1 MVCTILSN
9 NHIKSIPL
17 FVSIILL
24 IILLKWKKSKVSF
37 LKNRRILTFIP
48 LFAIILII
56 QIAFH
61 PVCATELPN
70 SIGGKDSYSPIYPN
84 EEILLTSIFLGFVT
98 GLITG
103 CIGVGGGF
111 IITPFL
117 MSMGIKGILAVGTD
131 QFHIFAKS
139 IMGALIHRR
148 LGNVCVPLALTFV
161 TGSVIGATVGGTI
174 NRNIFYANPI
184 ISDIF
189 INIVYVLTLGFIGL
203 YALHDFLKLRK
214 KAIGINKS
222 GKELTHNL
230 TKLAL
235 KMQSI
240 NLPPMIYFDHEF
252 GGRKVSAWFV
262 IFLGFIVG
270 LASAVM
276 GVGGGFLT
284 FPFFIYI
291 LGVSSF
297 TTVGTDIFQ
306 IIITSGY
313 SSIVQYAA
321 YGFVFYTLAMGLLLG
336 SLIGIQ
342 IGSLVTKVV
351 KGLHIK
357 GFYALIIL
365 AGFTNRLFSLPSKF
379 VAIQWINLDKSLVNI
394 FDFIGLLLF
403 IAIIVTFTVWIL
415 SKFIKNL
422 NLLKGMKRKRELM
435 FGLILATSFL
445 IMLSLMLTTSFNGKN
460 LIAYAD
466 ERFNSYSKQFSYFIP
481 QVREDAKKFTSIV
494 KVTIDAE
501 DQETVQKMALL
512 YKGCATVTIDNTLI
526 TIEGNLTK
534 IFEVVLLDSECAF
547 YNNEEYFIRKYGF
560 SAKESL
566 FYWHLSL
573 TKISQIFAERGMFEE
588 SLFIKNQVLIKGV
601 EPAYN
606 FYGVKP
612 IPIDTVGVSLLVFY
626 VIYTLWWGFSI
637 YLIFEGIGI
646 RIEKIKN
653 KKEI

>member
-17 FVSIILL
+17 FVSIIFL

-214 KAIGINKS
+214 KAIDINKS

-230 TKLAL
+230 TKLA
-235 KMQSI
+235 
-240 NLPPMIYFDHEF
+240 D
-252 GGRKVSAWFV
+252 RKS
-262 IFLGFIVG
+262 
-270 LASAVM
+270 
-276 GVGGGFLT
+276 
-284 FPFFIYI
+284 
-291 LGVSSF
+291 
-297 TTVGTDIFQ
+297 
-306 IIITSGY
+306 
-313 SSIVQYAA
+313 
-321 YGFVFYTLAMGLLLG
+321 
-336 SLIGIQ
+336 
-342 IGSLVTKVV
+342 VV
-351 KGLHIK
+351 
-357 GFYALIIL
+357 
-365 AGFTNRLFSLPSKF
+365 
-379 VAIQWINLDKSLVNI
+379 
-394 FDFIGLLLF
+394 
-403 IAIIVTFTVWIL
+403 
-415 SKFIKNL
+415 
-422 NLLKGMKRKRELM
+422 
-435 FGLILATSFL
+435 
-445 IMLSLMLTTSFNGKN
+445 
-460 LIAYAD
+460 
-466 ERFNSYSKQFSYFIP
+466 
-481 QVREDAKKFTSIV
+481 
-494 KVTIDAE
+494 
-501 DQETVQKMALL
+501 
-512 YKGCATVTIDNTLI
+512 
-526 TIEGNLTK
+526 
-534 IFEVVLLDSECAF
+534 
-547 YNNEEYFIRKYGF
+547 
-560 SAKESL
+560 
-566 FYWHLSL
+566 
-573 TKISQIFAERGMFEE
+573 
-588 SLFIKNQVLIKGV
+588 
-601 EPAYN
+601 
-606 FYGVKP
+606 
-612 IPIDTVGVSLLVFY
+612 
-626 VIYTLWWGFSI
+626 
-637 YLIFEGIGI
+637 
-646 RIEKIKN
+646 
-653 KKEI
+653 